1 MLKKKIHWFIRRL
14 GVKHQLIADGKNI
27 NIKEKWG
34 GKKGVYIGDQGL
46 ACYSLQTFITFHMMQ
61 TTVSPTLAGIAHHLV
76 MKELKRHKGTGTEK
90 SMYYAQFHCFLTK

>member
-1 MLKKKIHWFIRRL
+1 MEKTLILKKS
-14 GVKHQLIADGKNI
+14 
-27 NIKEKWG
+27 G

-76 MKELKRHKGTGTEK
+76 MRELKRHKGTGTEK
-90 SMYYAQFHCFLTK
+90 KYVLCAIPLFPYKIKTKT

>member
-1 MLKKKIHWFIRRL
+1 MEKTLILKKS
-14 GVKHQLIADGKNI
+14 
-27 NIKEKWG
+27 G

-76 MKELKRHKGTGTEK
+76 MRELKRQRDRDRKK
-90 SMYYAQFHCFLTK
+90 YVLCAIPLFPYKIKTKT

>member
-1 MLKKKIHWFIRRL
+1 MEKTLILKKS
-14 GVKHQLIADGKNI
+14 
-27 NIKEKWG
+27 G
-34 GKKGVYIGDQGL
+34 GEKKGVYIGDQGL

-76 MKELKRHKGTGTEK
+76 MRELKRHKGTGTEK